1 MAVPNQ
7 VAALGISEKDW
18 RKTPASV
25 RSVLLVL
32 ISQAAQAKELSKKVE
47 ALSAENAVLRK
58 RVEELE
64 ERLNQNSSNSSKPPS
79 TDSLDQER
87 PKKEKERSGEKR
99 KPGGQPGH
107 PRHERTVLPVEEVDH
122 VIALKPTHCS
132 QCGHPLEGE
141 DCDPERHQ
149 VTELPQVVP
158 MVTEYQLHGLEC
170 PCCNH
175 VTKATLPE
183 GVPRGAFGPRLQAI
197 VAVCS
202 GLYHLS
208 RRTVQG
214 LMEDLFGVTMSLGS
228 VINSEQVISD
238 DLEAPVA
245 EAHEYVMKQ
254 AVINADETGWREGNR
269 RAWLWVAVSSMVTV
283 FLIHARRGAVAAR
296 QLLGNFAGILGSD
309 RWNAYN
315 KWVVHKRQLCWAH
328 LIRDFAAMALRKGKS
343 ARIGEGL
350 LEQADLMFQWW
361 HRVRDGT
368 LKRSTFQQYMFFV
381 RTRVEDLLAQ
391 GEVCGHDKTE
401 GTCKEI
407 LKLRKALWTFV
418 RVEGVEPTNNVAER
432 AVRAAVLWR
441 KNSFGC
447 HSEKGSRFVERMLT
461 VTATLKQ
468 QNRNLI
474 DYIVELRTA
483 SLKKFPAPSLLPDIA
498 QHAQIF
504 DLAA

>member
-1 MAVPNQ
+1 MAVPKQ
-7 VAALGISEKDW
+7 VAEYGISNRDW
-18 RKTPASV
+18 EKTPASV
-25 RSVLLVL
+25 RAVLLVL
-32 ISQAAQAKELSKKVE
+32 IAKVAKIDELEAANAELKAANYS
-47 ALSAENAVLRK
+47 LQK
-58 RVEELE
+58 RVEDLE
-64 ERLNQNSSNSSKPPS
+64 EKLNQNSSNSSKPPS
-79 TDSLDQER
+79 TDSPDKER
-87 PKKEKERSGEKR
+87 PKKEKDRKGKKC

-107 PRHERTVLPVEEVDH
+107 PRHERTLLPVEEVDH
-122 VIALKPTHCS
+122 VILLKPTHCS

-141 DCDPERHQ
+141 DCDPDRHQ
-149 VTELPQVVP
+149 VTEVPPVVP
-158 MVTEYQLHGLEC
+158 VVTEYRLHGLEC

-183 GVPRGAFGPRLQAI
+183 GVPRGAFGSRLQAI

-214 LMEDLFGVTMSLGS
+214 LMKDLFGVTMSLGS

-238 DLEAPVA
+238 DLEGPVA
-245 EAHEYVMKQ
+245 EAHDYVMKQ
-254 AVINADETGWREGNR
+254 VVINADETGWREGNR

-283 FLIHARRGAVAAR
+283 FMIHARRGAVAAK
-296 QLLGNFAGILGSD
+296 QLLGDFAGILVSD

-315 KWVVHKRQLCWAH
+315 KWAVHKRQLCWAH
-328 LIRDFAAMALRKGKS
+328 LIRDFAAMAQRNGKS
-343 ARIGEGL
+343 ARIGEDL
-350 LEQADLMFQWW
+350 LNQAELMFQWW

-368 LKRSTFQQYMFFV
+368 LKRNTFQQYMFFV
-381 RTRVEDLLAQ
+381 RIRVEALLAQ
-391 GEVCGHDKTE
+391 GEVCGHAKTE

-407 LKLRKALWTFV
+407 LKLKKALWIFV

-432 AVRAAVLWR
+432 AVRSAVLWR

-468 QNRNLI
+468 QKRNLI
-474 DYIVELRTA
+474 DYIVEVRTA
-483 SLKKFPAPSLLPDIA
+483 SLNKLPVPALLPDIA
-498 QHAQIF
+498 QIYA
-504 DLAA
+504 LAA